1 MTVETRQ
8 AGPPLEGRLTP
19 GAVGLLETV
28 KGQAWVKT
36 VDHRFV
42 FVNRQFARALGC
54 DPGEALGSTEAPFF
68 ERWRVTEF
76 RKTDRAAVERGS
88 AILVK
93 ERGDDEEGPWFE
105 TLKVPL
111 SSGSGEPLA
120 TVAIAWEVTPWERI
134 ERARAWSAGP
144 PDTSGRGTEPQEWL
158 VRAADGLVA
167 GHRPGNMIREIS
179 RGLGV
184 CPETLTR
191 AFKRAFGGLPSVY
204 RRWSRVSSAR
214 HLILGEGLGL
224 AEAAVEA
231 GFTDQSHM
239 TRELKQMLGIT
250 PGALRRLG
258 DGRLE

>member
-1 MTVETRQ
+1 VTVEKRKV
-8 AGPPLEGRLTP
+8 GPTLKGRLTP
-19 GAVGLLETV
+19 GAVGLLEAV
-28 KGQAWVKT
+28 EGQAWVKT

-54 DPGEALGSTEAPFF
+54 DPGEALGSTEVPFF

-76 RKTDRAAVERGS
+76 RKTDRAAVERGRP
-88 AILVK
+88 ILIK
-93 ERGDDEEGPWFE
+93 ERRNDEEGPWFE

-111 SSGSGEPLA
+111 ASGSGAPIA
-120 TVAIAWEVTPWERI
+120 TVAIAWEVTPWERV
-134 ERARAWSAGP
+134 ERARAWGRGL
-144 PDTSGRGTEPQEWL
+144 PDASGRRTEPKEWL
-158 VRAADGLVA
+158 ARAADGLA
-167 GHRPGNMIREIS
+167 ADRRPGDSIEEIS

-184 CPETLTR
+184 CPETFTR

-214 HLILGEGLGL
+214 HLILYEGLGL

-258 DGRLE
+258 HGRLE